1 MENRLVKNC
10 AVENIRNF
18 ALAGHAG
25 AGKTTLAD
33 RLLFKSGIVSRLGSV
48 DEGTSVSDFR
58 DEEKEKKS
66 SIFAAALHCPWK
78 DSQFFF
84 TDTPGYPDFCGEAI
98 NAMVVADTV
107 FIVVDAT
114 AGIGP
119 GTLRAW
125 KQARD
130 RKQPRAFII
139 SGIDRDT
146 ANYESLLETLKETYG
161 CTPLTTAAGGA
172 VTSVLAGDD
181 PDALEA
187 LTEAVA
193 ESDEKLLDKFFEEGG
208 LSEEEL
214 LSGLRKG
221 IAAGDIIPSFAC
233 SAAQDLGVAELMD
246 AIVSLFPSPVALPAL
261 PLASGEL
268 DRTDSLPVGYVFKSV
283 TDPFIG
289 QLTYVRVYSGT
300 INVDTELVNLTKGS
314 KERFGSIIYI
324 NGKEQTQTDTAGPG
338 EIIALAKLKNTGLG
352 DSLAGH
358 GADIKF
364 VPPAYPVPT
373 MSYAVYAVN
382 KGDEDKI
389 GSGLHR
395 LAAEDFTFQSR
406 RDAETHETVIS
417 GMGDQHLAVMVN
429 RLKHEFRVAVDLQTP
444 RVPYRETI
452 TAVGQ
457 AQYRHK
463 KQTGG
468 HGQFAEV
475 HLRLEPLPGGE
486 FEFANEVVGGNV
498 PKNFI
503 PAIEKGVH
511 ETLSRGP
518 LANSKVIGVKAIVF
532 DGKFHAVDSSE
543 MAFKIAARGAFRDA
557 MGKAKPIILEP
568 IMAVKI
574 TFPDE
579 YMGDI
584 SGDLNT
590 RRGRILGMN
599 MVEGMQVL
607 SAEMPLAETYSYS
620 VQLRSIT
627 HGRGSFEMAFERYEP
642 VPSQLAAKIQ
652 EEAVK
657 EAEEE

>member
-1 MENRLVKNC
+1 VKNC
-10 AVENIRNF
+10 AAENIRNF

-33 RLLFKSGIVSRLGSV
+33 LLLFKSGIVSRLGSV
-48 DEGTSVSDFR
+48 DDGTSVSDFR

-66 SIFAAALHCPWK
+66 SIFTAALHCPWK
-78 DSQFFF
+78 EHHFFF

-98 NAMVVADTV
+98 NAMNVADTV
-107 FIVVDAT
+107 LIVVDA
-114 AGIGP
+114 AQGIGP

-130 RKQPRAFII
+130 RKQPRAFVIN
-139 SGIDRDT
+139 GIDREQANFDILLDT
-146 ANYESLLETLKETYG
+146 LQSTYS
-161 CTPLTTAAGGA
+161 CTPLTLPNGDGVA
-172 VTSVLAGDD
+172 SVLNGDM
-181 PDALEA
+181 PEALEA

-193 ESDEKLLDKFFEEGG
+193 ESDEALLEKFFDAGE
-208 LSEEEL
+208 LTSEEL

-221 IAAGDIIPSFAC
+221 IAAGDIVPVFSC
-233 SAAQDLGVAELMD
+233 SADKDTGVTELMD
-246 AIVSLFPSPVALPAL
+246 ALISLFPSPVSLPAL
-261 PLASGEL
+261 PLDDGEL
-268 DRTDSLPVGYVFKSV
+268 DRTGNLAVGYVFKSV

-289 QLTYVRVYSGT
+289 QLTYLRIYSGT
-300 INVDTELVNLTKGS
+300 VSVDAELINLTKGN
-314 KERFGSIIYI
+314 KERFGSIIHV
-324 NGKEQTQTDTAGPG
+324 NGKEQSQTETAGPG
-338 EIIALAKLKNTGLG
+338 EIIALAKLKGTALG
-352 DSLAGH
+352 DTLAGH
-358 GADIKF
+358 SANIKLL
-364 VPPAYPVPT
+364 PPAYPVPT

-395 LAAEDFTFQSR
+395 LAFEDFTFQVR

-429 RLKHEFRVAVDLQTP
+429 RLKHEFRVEVDLQTP

-475 HLRLEPLPGGE
+475 HLRLEPLTDGE

-503 PAIEKGVH
+503 PAIEKGVV

-543 MAFKIAARGAFRDA
+543 MAFKIASRGAFRDA
-557 MGKAKPIILEP
+557 MSKAKPIILEP

-574 TFPDE
+574 TFPEE

-590 RRGRILGMN
+590 RRGRILGMD
-599 MVEGMQVL
+599 MAEGMQVL

-620 VQLRSIT
+620 TQLRSIT
-627 HGRGSFEMAFERYEP
+627 QGRGSFEMAFERYEP

-652 EEAVK
+652 EEAAK

>member
-1 MENRLVKNC
+1 MKNC
-10 AVENIRNF
+10 AAENIRNF

-33 RLLFKSGIVSRLGSV
+33 LLLFKSGIVSRLGSV
-48 DEGTSVSDFR
+48 DDGTSVSDFR

-66 SIFAAALHCPWK
+66 SIFASALHCPWK
-78 DSQFFF
+78 NHHFFF

-98 NAMVVADTV
+98 NAMLVADAV
-107 FIVVDAT
+107 LIVVDA
-114 AGIGP
+114 AMGIGP

-130 RKQPRAFII
+130 RQQPRAFVIN
-139 SGIDRDT
+139 GIDREQANFDALLDT
-146 ANYESLLETLKETYG
+146 LQTTYS
-161 CTPLTTAAGGA
+161 CIPLTLPADGGVA
-172 VTSVLAGDD
+172 SVLAGDQ
-181 PDALEA
+181 PEALEA

-193 ESDEKLLDKFFEEGG
+193 ESDEALLEKFFDAGE
-208 LSEEEL
+208 LSQDEL

-221 IAAGDIIPSFAC
+221 IAAGTIVPIFSC
-233 SAAQDLGVAELMD
+233 SADKDAGVTELMD
-246 AIVSLFPSPVALPAL
+246 ALVNLFPSPVSLPAL
-261 PLASGEL
+261 PLLEGEM
-268 DRTDSLPVGYVFKSV
+268 DRTGSLAVAQVFKSV

-289 QLTYVRVYSGT
+289 QLTYLRVYSGT
-300 INVDTELVNLTKGS
+300 VSVDAELINLGKGN
-314 KERFGSIIYI
+314 KERFGSIIHV
-324 NGKEQTQTDTAGPG
+324 NGKEQSQTETAGPG
-338 EIIALAKLKNTGLG
+338 EIIALAKLKGTGLG
-352 DSLAGH
+352 DTLAGRNVSL
-358 GADIKF
+358 KF
-364 VPPAYPVPT
+364 PPAAYPVPT
-373 MSYAVYAVN
+373 MSYAVYAIN

-395 LAAEDFTFQSR
+395 LAAEDLTFQVR

-429 RLKHEFRVAVDLQTP
+429 RLKHEFRVDVNLQTP

-475 HLRLEPLPGGE
+475 HLRLEPLADGE

-503 PAIEKGVH
+503 PAIEKGVV
-511 ETLSRGP
+511 ETLVRGP

-532 DGKFHAVDSSE
+532 DGKYHAVDSSE
-543 MAFKIAARGAFRDA
+543 MAFKIASRGAFRDA
-557 MGKAKPIILEP
+557 MSKAKPIILEP
-568 IMAVKI
+568 IMALKI

-584 SGDLNT
+584 TGDLNT
-590 RRGRILGMN
+590 RRGRILGMD

-620 VQLRSIT
+620 TQLRSIT
-627 HGRGSFEMAFERYEP
+627 QGRGSFEMAFERYEP
-642 VPSQLAAKIQ
+642 VPSLLATKIQ
-652 EEAVK
+652 EEAAK

>member
-1 MENRLVKNC
+1 MKNC

-33 RLLFKSGIVSRLGSV
+33 LLLFKSGIVSRLGSV
-48 DEGTSVSDFR
+48 GEGTSVSDFR
-58 DEEKEKKS
+58 DEEKDKKS
-66 SIFAAALHCPWK
+66 SIFSSVLHCPWK

-84 TDTPGYPDFCGEAI
+84 ADTPGYPDFCGEAI
-98 NAMVVADTV
+98 NAITVADTV
-107 FIVVDAT
+107 LIVVDAA

-119 GTLRAW
+119 GTRRAW
-125 KQARD
+125 KMARD
-130 RKQPRAFII
+130 RKQPRAFVIN
-139 SGIDRDT
+139 GIDREM
-146 ANYESLLETLKETYG
+146 ANYEGVLESLQTTFG
-161 CTPLTTAAGGA
+161 CTPLIVPAGDG
-172 VTSVLAGDD
+172 VVSVLDGGDAA
-181 PDALEA
+181 ALEA

-193 ESDEKLLDKFFEEGG
+193 ESDEKLLETFFEAGE
-208 LSEEEL
+208 LTQEEL

-221 IAAGDIIPSFAC
+221 IASGDIVPAFAC
-233 SAAQDLGVAELMD
+233 SAELDKGVSELMD
-246 AIVSLFPSPVALPAL
+246 AIVDLFPSPVALPPL
-261 PLASGEL
+261 PLVDGEL
-268 DRTDSLPVGYVFKSV
+268 DRTSSLAVGYVFKSV

-289 QLTYVRVYSGT
+289 QLTYVRIYSGT
-300 INVDTELVNLTKGS
+300 FSVDSELVNITKS
-314 KERFGSIIYI
+314 HKERFGSIIYV
-324 NGKEQTQTDTAGPG
+324 NGKEQSQTDSAGPG
-338 EIIALAKLKNTGLG
+338 EIIALAKLKGTALG
-352 DSLAGH
+352 DVLAGH
-358 GADIKF
+358 TADVAFI
-364 VPPAYPVPT
+364 PATYPVPN
-373 MSYAVYAVN
+373 MSYAVFGVN

-389 GSGLHR
+389 GTGLHR
-395 LAAEDFTFQSR
+395 LAAEDPTFQSR
-406 RDAETHETVIS
+406 RDPETHETVIS

-429 RLKHEFRVAVDLQTP
+429 RLKHEFRVDVELQTP
-444 RVPYRETI
+444 HVPYRETI

-503 PAIEKGVH
+503 PAIEKGIV

-557 MGKAKPIILEP
+557 MTKAKPIILEP

-590 RRGRILGMN
+590 RRGRILGME
-599 MVEGMQVL
+599 MAEGMQVL

-642 VPSQLAAKIQ
+642 VPSLLSAKIQ
-652 EEAVK
+652 EEAAK
-657 EAEEE
+657 HQQEEE